1 LIAWLVKYFAN
12 QAVAKISITNDKK
25 FVFLQTHT
33 ILGLP
38 GSKYQVPVGN
48 VTFVVPFKEA
58 LEESKKKKFFSSA
71 YLPMKIEGLK
81 GNYLVEAD
89 GFKDT
94 TTPLMLLLEKNAMD
108 KSDIHSK
115 ENRMNYFS
123 AKKSKGSKK

>member
-1 LIAWLVKYFAN
+1 VKYFAN
-12 QAVAKISITNDKK
+12 QAVLKISISDDKK

-48 VTFVVPFKEA
+48 VAFIMPFKEA
-58 LEESKKKKFFSSA
+58 LEESKKKKFFSSS

-89 GFKDT
+89 GFEDA
-94 TTPLMLLLEKNAMD
+94 TTPLMHLLEKNAMD

-115 ENRMNYFS
+115 ESRMNYFS
-123 AKKSKGSKK
+123 AKKSSKGSKK